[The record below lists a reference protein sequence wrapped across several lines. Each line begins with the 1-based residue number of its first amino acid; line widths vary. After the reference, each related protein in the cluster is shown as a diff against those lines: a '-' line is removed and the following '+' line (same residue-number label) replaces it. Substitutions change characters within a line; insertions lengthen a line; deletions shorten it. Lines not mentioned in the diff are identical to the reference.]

1 MKRRLQSVWS
11 PQRRNRRDVDV
22 YLPRS
27 YRTDIER
34 RYPVVYMQDGQNLSD
49 PTTSFAGTWD
59 LETTLERLDARGI
72 DAIFVGIH
80 HAGDQRIVEYS
91 PFPDAK
97 HDGGEGDAYLAFLA
111 ETLKPRIDRLF
122 RTRPER
128 AATSILGS
136 SMGGLVSL
144 YAYFRYPSVFG
155 RAGVMSPSIWFG
167 QGAVLDFIEEA
178 RTPRGRIY
186 LDIGTLE
193 GAAPLRDVRRLG
205 RLLLKKGF
213 GRDRRARRA
222 RKPYAGPDR
231 RRPWTAGKPR
241 LRYVEDHGGRHH
253 EAAWAR
259 RLEGALEFLLR

>member
-1 MKRRLQSVWS
+1 VKRTVQGVWS
-11 PQRRNRRDVDV
+11 PQCRNRRDVDV

-72 DAIFVGIH
+72 EAIVVGVH
-80 HAGDQRIVEYS
+80 HAGDQRLVEYS

-97 HDGGEGDAYLAFLA
+97 HDGGEGDAYLGFLA
-111 ETLKPRIDRLF
+111 ETLKSRIDRLF

-128 AATSILGS
+128 AGTSILGS

-205 RLLLKKGF
+205 RLLLQKGF

-231 RRPWTAGKPR
+231 RRPWTVGKPR